1 MAEEKIHL
9 MEQII
14 QSSLEKSTSYTT
26 FRNVVS
32 DLLAAGKSTGP
43 NQSDAL
49 LNYSMLNDKRM
60 ARLDK
65 KIKLSNSTIERLSK
79 VNKEQTW
86 LLITEGWCG
95 DAAHILPVMNKMSNE
110 NEHIKL
116 KVVLRDENV
125 ALMNEFLTNGSMSIP
140 KLVVLDKDAN
150 VISSWGPRPSIAT
163 KMVTDY
169 KEKHG
174 SLDPDFKKDLQLW
187 YNKDKGV
194 NIQED
199 LLAFLEQ

>member
-1 MAEEKIHL
+1 MKDLIKD
-9 MEQII
+9 
-14 QSSLEKSTSYTT
+14 SLTKSTSYTT
-26 FRNVVS
+26 FRNLVR
-32 DLLAAGKSTGP
+32 DLVEKGKSTGP
-43 NQSDAL
+43 NQSEEL

-65 KIKLSNSTIERLSK
+65 KIKLSETTIERLNK
-79 VNKEQTW
+79 VQKEQTW

-95 DAAHILPVMNKMSNE
+95 DSAHILPVMNKMSAE
-110 NEHIKL
+110 NEKINL
-116 KVVLRDENV
+116 KVVLRDENPE
-125 ALMNEFLTNGSMSIP
+125 LMNQFLTNGSISVP
-140 KLVVLDKDAN
+140 KLVVLDAN
-150 VISSWGPRPSIAT
+150 DKVVSSWGPRPSTAS
-163 KMVTDY
+163 KMVLDY

-187 YNKDKGV
+187 YNKNKGV